1 MLGGGGGEG
10 RTIVSPCFFPK
21 NFKHD
26 PTATASP
33 ELSSSTSSLS
43 PSVKTAMMLS
53 TGSSNCTV
61 PQRPGTLLAPVLT
74 WMMR

>member
-1 MLGGGGGEG
+1 M
-10 RTIVSPCFFPK
+10 SPSFFPK

-53 TGSSNCTV
+53 DEAKAVQGLFNRHYQV
-61 PQRPGTLLAPVLT
+61 GAMVLRQGC
-74 WMMR
+74 WW